1 MEGDA
6 DDGGDEFRQTM
17 RMCKQFGIAKTI
29 DHEHADD
36 GRADDGTEIENDFWR
51 FLAAAKGGENEAAD
65 AVSHEKHDDYRRPN
79 V

>member
-6 DDGGDEFRQTM
+6 DDGGDQFRQSM
-17 RMCKQFGIAKTI
+17 RMCKQFGIAETI
-29 DHEHADD
+29 DNEHADD
-36 GRADDGTEIENDFWR
+36 GGADDGAEIEDDFRR
-51 FLAAAKGGENEAAD
+51 FFATAESGEDKAAD